1 MPPKEEPTAEGSQA
15 PVIRTGMFGQIEQ
28 FVVGEDW
35 DEYQNRLEMFFMV
48 NETSEELKVP
58 VMFTVAGPSLY
69 TLATRLCAP
78 DSPRKKTYSAL
89 VELFKAHLAPTTN
102 VVSERYAFG
111 KCEQLASQTISEFVV
126 NLKAKA
132 QSCEFG
138 TFLSDALRDQFVVG
152 VYDESLRKKL
162 LTEFGLTFDKAC
174 SIARSYE
181 AALNQN
187 KEMSIQ
193 SEVRF
198 ARVQKVSG
206 QQSTGGRRGDGQVS
220 NSRGFGPCFRC
231 GRHHNPAMCPARDW
245 KCYTCG
251 RKGHI
256 SRYCEGES
264 EQSGS
269 ETDDRRNE
277 DRRVAELSESVEVL
291 RLNMCSEVSESK
303 KKQ

>member
-1 MPPKEEPTAEGSQA
+1 MRS
-15 PVIRTGMFGQIEQ
+15 
-28 FVVGEDW
+28 
-35 DEYQNRLEMFFMV
+35 
-48 NETSEELKVP
+48 ET
-58 VMFTVAGPSLY
+58 
-69 TLATRLCAP
+69 R
-78 DSPRKKTYSAL
+78 
-89 VELFKAHLAPTTN
+89 
-102 VVSERYAFG
+102 
-111 KCEQLASQTISEFVV
+111 
-126 NLKAKA
+126 
-132 QSCEFG
+132 SCEFG

-187 KEMSIQ
+187 KEMSSQ

-206 QQSTGGRRGDGQVS
+206 QQSTGGRRGEGQVS
-220 NSRGFGPCFRC
+220 NSRFGPCFRC
-231 GRHHNPAMCPARDW
+231 GRHHNPATCPARGW

-256 SRYCEGES
+256 STYCEGES